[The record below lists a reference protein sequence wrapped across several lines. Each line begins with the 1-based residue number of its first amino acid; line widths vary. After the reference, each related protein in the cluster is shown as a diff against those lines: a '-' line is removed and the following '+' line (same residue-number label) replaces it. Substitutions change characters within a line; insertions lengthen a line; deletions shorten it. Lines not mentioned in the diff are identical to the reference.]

1 MKIAMKCNQDQW
13 DSIKD
18 RLVDYNL
25 ITNFDK
31 SDYLVNCYQYNKVT
45 NLPYMYASAW
55 ADEVYYEWD
64 EQLFLKAC
72 GIEPKQSYQYISG
85 MDKDWQDFP
94 DSWKVRVKPDYSKE
108 IAELERQIQ
117 ELKNK

>member
-18 RLVDYNL
+18 KLVNYHL

-31 SDYLVNCYQYNKVT
+31 SNYLTNCYKDSTIT
-45 NLPYMYASAW
+45 NLDYGYASAW
-55 ADEVYYEWD
+55 VDEIYEEWN
-64 EQLFLKAC
+64 EQVFLNAC
-72 GIEPKQSYQYISG
+72 GIEKIFKAGELQFMVQGKWFDTTGEY
-85 MDKDWQDFP
+85 
-94 DSWKVRVKPDYSKE
+94 RLKPDYSKE